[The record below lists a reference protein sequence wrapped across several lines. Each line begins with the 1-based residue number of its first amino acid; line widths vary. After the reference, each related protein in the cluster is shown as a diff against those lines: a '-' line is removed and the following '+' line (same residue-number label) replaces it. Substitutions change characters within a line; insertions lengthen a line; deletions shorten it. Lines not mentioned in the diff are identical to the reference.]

1 MAEDH
6 ALSPEELAE
15 VVATIQ
21 KYHASNTPFDVVFGS
36 PDLGEKQV
44 RELLPAYAA
53 AASPGGW
60 NASVGATRSLR
71 YASEYTRGRP
81 CSSDGSS
88 NFPTSPIGKKCDGSV
103 MCSLCLVMFF

>member
-53 AASPGGW
+53 AGVTWWLECFSWSHTLPEVRERIHQGPP
-60 NASVGATRSLR
+60 L
-71 YASEYTRGRP
+71 
-81 CSSDGSS
+81 
-88 NFPTSPIGKKCDGSV
+88 
-103 MCSLCLVMFF
+103 L